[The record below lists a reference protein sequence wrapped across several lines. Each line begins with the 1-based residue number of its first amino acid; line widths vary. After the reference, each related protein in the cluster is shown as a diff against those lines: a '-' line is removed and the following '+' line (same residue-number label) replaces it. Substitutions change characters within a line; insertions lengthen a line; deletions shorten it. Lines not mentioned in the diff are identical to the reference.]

1 MVAGEE
7 VAGDAEAFDFDAV
20 FGLEGAGDGDADDAA
35 DHVEGDD
42 PPEEF
47 EDGEGVAV
55 GCAGEPAAEHEEC
68 VEDGVEHADAE
79 EEDAAEEGGDDFADY
94 FFGADLHAGHEGDAG
109 AGEEGEEDVFEV
121 GVEFCVVLAEC
132 GEGGVEVGVGGDC
145 HPHDEEAADE
155 VAEEGVEPESDE
167 LAEFGAACDV
177 GGGGDE
183 EAFGEEFGVG
193 EEEDDE
199 SEGEGDAA
207 EELAAAGLGD
217 GYAGEDAEADFDA
230 AHETGDELLG
240 AGAGEALATFVDLA
254 GEGVVEGVFVV
265 EGLFVAEFSHALFER
280 FFAFFVDVFF
290 DFGDVV
296 S

>member
-1 MVAGEE
+1 M
-7 VAGDAEAFDFDAV
+7 
-20 FGLEGAGDGDADDAA
+20 EGAGNGDTDDAA

-68 VEDGVEHADAE
+68 VEDGVKHADAE
-79 EEDAAEEGGDDFADY
+79 EEDAAEEGGDDFADDV
-94 FFGADLHAGHEGDAG
+94 FSADLHACHEGDAG
-109 AGEEGEEDVFEV
+109 AGEEGEEDVFE
-121 GVEFCVVLAEC
+121 GGGEAGVVLAEC
-132 GEGGVEVGVGGDC
+132 GESGVEVGVGSDC

-155 VAEEGVEPESDE
+155 VAEEGVEPEADE
-167 LAEFGAACDV
+167 LDEFGAAGDV

-193 EEEDDE
+193 QEEDDE

-217 GYAGEDAEADFDA
+217 GDAGEDAEADFDA
-230 AHETGDELLG
+230 AHEAGDELLG
-240 AGAGEALATFVDLA
+240 AGPGEALAAFVDLA

-265 EGLFVAEFSHALFER
+265 EGFFVGEFLHAFFEG

-290 DFGDVV
+290 EFGDVF